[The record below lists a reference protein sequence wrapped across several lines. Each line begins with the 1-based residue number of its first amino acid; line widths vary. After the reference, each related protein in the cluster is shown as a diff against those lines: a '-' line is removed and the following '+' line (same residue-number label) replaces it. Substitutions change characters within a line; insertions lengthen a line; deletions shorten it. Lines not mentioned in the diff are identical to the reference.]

1 MASRRNKKKSV
12 KKRKAKRKTQ
22 KKDFL
27 LMMRLWTLPLFLLLF
42 ICISLAATFYLVFL
56 HTPSTPLF

>member
-1 MASRRNKKKSV
+1 MAAKGNKKKFV

-22 KKDFL
+22 KKGFL
-27 LMMRLWTLPLFLLLF
+27 LMMRQWTLPLFLLLF

>member
-1 MASRRNKKKSV
+1 MASKGNKKKSV
-12 KKRKAKRKTQ
+12 KKRKAKRKKQ
-22 KKDFL
+22 KNGFL
-27 LMMRLWTLPLFLLLF
+27 LMMRQWTLPLFVLLF